1 MATVCIPEKFYF
13 HRINSC
19 RAYNTFNAILLL
31 SRTVRNKIKII
42 TTPLNDSQALLAFTF
57 APVSHVSALCS
68 VSQKIAIFIWF
79 LRLSP
84 KERNE
89 STTTLGYRET
99 IFLAMSVCRFN
110 EIFIHIFSGYFLQPK
125 KKNNELFG
133 NHEKEIVATVLAVS
147 ATSPPLVNNFEN
159 LLHYKLLSLFTR

>member
-84 KERNE
+84 KERNK

-125 KKNNELFG
+125 KKIMNF
-133 NHEKEIVATVLAVS
+133 S
-147 ATSPPLVNNFEN
+147 AIMKK
-159 LLHYKLLSLFTR
+159 KLLLLLLLYQQPTHH